1 MIDCLSVVMPK
12 ANFKKVGLS
21 LSKVI
26 YFIPG
31 TMCNEKLWQPA
42 WQLLQQQSVECNCD
56 YQLIHLVIPSSGS
69 MDEVVANL
77 ANKITHDNAILVG
90 FSLGGYIASAIALKL
105 GNKLR
110 HLLIVSNFPQNL
122 PAAEV
127 KQRNRTV
134 NWIKQRGYSGIP
146 DKRIDDLLHPNIKAF
161 SLSRY
166 QDIKN
171 IITVMDQELGG
182 NVLLHQIEV
191 SLLRPDLLPLLA
203 NLTLPITFLVGD
215 KDNLVDLVA
224 LRAELTQA
232 PITAENITIEDVANT
247 GHMLPLESPEA
258 LAKVLANLIIN

>member
-1 MIDCLSVVMPK
+1 M
-12 ANFKKVGLS
+12 
-21 LSKVI
+21 SKVI

-42 WQLLQQQSVECNCD
+42 WQLLQQQCVECGYD
-56 YQLIHLVIPSSGS
+56 YQLIHLVIPSTGS
-69 MDEVVANL
+69 MDEVVNSL
-77 ANKITHDNAILVG
+77 ASKISQDKAILVG

-105 GNKLR
+105 GNKLK
-110 HLLIVSNFPQNL
+110 HLLIVSNFPKNL
-122 PAAEV
+122 PAAEI
-127 KQRNRTV
+127 KQRKRTV

-161 SLSRY
+161 SLSGY
-166 QDIKN
+166 QSIKQ
-171 IITVMDQELGG
+171 IITSMDQELGE

-203 NLTLPITFLVGD
+203 NIRLSITFLVGD

-224 LRAELTQA
+224 LRAELTQV
-232 PITAENITIEDVANT
+232 PIVAENITIEEVANT

-258 LAKVLANLIIN
+258 LAKVLVNIIAN